1 VSNVSPFS
9 KLKIT
14 VFKHLKP
21 LVFPMSPV
29 SIYDEAERVNDHLFL
44 GINLGKGHSVGW
56 SLKKV
61 IKDGLPGHDV
71 PKNFSNLLDLLLT
84 LFKESESEWSGSV
97 AINSIDVLSAP
108 LLRKEKLTKDQIE
121 EKLCSFVSSISE
133 MDLNITLV
141 LDLIPDEELSDVYS
155 VYQSEIDV
163 FNLSLGKAIS
173 LNMESGHF
181 NPIPV
186 INIHDDKQWENPVLD
201 SYLALSFQY
210 GQPLIQNMLSGIISS
225 ESIRPESKEPNFEIL
240 YLRLGGPVGN
250 ADNCGVLGYVCI
262 NLEEIAALA
271 ESEPNFFTLLDNQV
285 DIATDK
291 LIEHRENLIENIR
304 TGRMPIT
311 EWFIADSQWLYSAIS
326 VVGMNEALQV
336 LIDAPLAHIAG
347 KAVTYQL
354 LEFLLR
360 KIESIQLEKSVLF
373 TVESLPSEYP
383 GALMLDKSDSDTK
396 FLTAATGLSPQHGDE
411 LWDALEH
418 QKKFDSMYTG
428 GTLQQVFLK
437 ERLAYH
443 EGCKLMARRIIE
455 TFGFNYIAITP
466 NFSLCPVHG
475 YLSDSDDLI
484 QCDKCIPY
492 TRIDGIIQ
500 AVEGLPESLKE
511 VYRTRVQF
519 DVKNR

>member
-1 VSNVSPFS
+1 
-9 KLKIT
+9 
-14 VFKHLKP
+14 
-21 LVFPMSPV
+21 MSPV
-29 SIYDEAERVNDHLFL
+29 SIYNEAEKVSDHLFL
-44 GINLGKGHSVGW
+44 GINLGKGHSIGW

-61 IKDGLPGHDV
+61 IEDGLPGHDA
-71 PKNFSNLLDLLLT
+71 PETFSDLLDILLT

-97 AINSIDVLSAP
+97 ALNSIDVLSAP
-108 LLRKEKLTKDQIE
+108 LLRKENLAYDQIE

-133 MDLNITLV
+133 LDLNITLS
-141 LDLIPDEELSDVYS
+141 LDLIPDEELSGTYS
-155 VYQSEIDV
+155 AYQSEIDV
-163 FNLSLGKAIS
+163 FNQSLGKAIS
-173 LNMESGHF
+173 INMESGHF

-186 INIHDDKQWENPVLD
+186 INIHDDKQWENSVLD

-210 GQPLIQNMLSGIISS
+210 GQPLIQNTQNGIISS
-225 ESIRPESKEPNFEIL
+225 VSIRPESQDPIFEVL
-240 YLRLGGPVGN
+240 YLRLGGILGN
-250 ADNCGVLGYVCI
+250 ADNRGVLGYVCI

-271 ESEPNFFTLLDNQV
+271 ESEPNFFTLLDNQF

-291 LIEHRENLIENIR
+291 LVEHRENLIDAIR
-304 TGRMPIT
+304 AGRMPLT
-311 EWFIADSQWLYSAIS
+311 DWFIDDSQWLYSAIS
-326 VVGMNEALQV
+326 VVGMNEALEV

-360 KIESIQLEKSVLF
+360 KIESIQLEKKVLF
-373 TVESLPSEYP
+373 TLESHPSEYP

-396 FLTAATGLSPQHGDE
+396 FLTAATDLSPHHGDE

-437 ERLAYH
+437 EGLAYH
-443 EGCKLMARRIIE
+443 EGCKLLLRRIFG
-455 TFGFNYIAITP
+455 TFGFSYIGITP

-475 YLSDSDDLI
+475 YLSDVDDSI
-484 QCDKCIPY
+484 QCEKCVTY
-492 TRIDGIIQ
+492 TRVDGIIQ
-500 AVEGLPESLKE
+500 AVEGLPKSLKE

-519 DVKNR
+519 DVKNG